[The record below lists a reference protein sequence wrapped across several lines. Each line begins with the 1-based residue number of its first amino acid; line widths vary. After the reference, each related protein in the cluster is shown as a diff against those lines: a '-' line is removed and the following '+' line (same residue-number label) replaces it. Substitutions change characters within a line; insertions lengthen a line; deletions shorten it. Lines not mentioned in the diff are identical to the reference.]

1 MRATHSLFIKHLNK
15 IRQIPLLNDVLL
27 ILCPEANLGFEHSHL
42 LHAAQDNGVRRWIC
56 LQEGPAGAAGLHTT
70 HERKDQYMLLLRE
83 ALTVGKI
90 SISKYFFSHNAHG
103 EAGLKQVKTQ
113 LRDELC
119 NFAVLVEAPK
129 HPSGKPK
136 KSYTGDC
143 C

>member
-1 MRATHSLFIKHLNK
+1 M
-15 IRQIPLLNDVLL
+15 
-27 ILCPEANLGFEHSHL
+27 
-42 LHAAQDNGVRRWIC
+42 
-56 LQEGPAGAAGLHTT
+56 
-70 HERKDQYMLLLRE
+70 
-83 ALTVGKI
+83 GKI
-90 SISKYFFSHNAHG
+90 SISKYFFSHNAPG
-103 EAGLKQVKTQ
+103 EVGIKKVKTQ

>member
-1 MRATHSLFIKHLNK
+1 
-15 IRQIPLLNDVLL
+15 
-27 ILCPEANLGFEHSHL
+27 
-42 LHAAQDNGVRRWIC
+42 
-56 LQEGPAGAAGLHTT
+56 
-70 HERKDQYMLLLRE
+70 MLLLRE